1 MFRVEDGAT
10 EAGKL
15 LYGASSSSSSS
26 SSSTSKLIP
35 ADERNF

>member
-15 LYGASSSSSSS
+15 LYGAAAAAAAAGLQS
-26 SSSTSKLIP
+26 
-35 ADERNF
+35 